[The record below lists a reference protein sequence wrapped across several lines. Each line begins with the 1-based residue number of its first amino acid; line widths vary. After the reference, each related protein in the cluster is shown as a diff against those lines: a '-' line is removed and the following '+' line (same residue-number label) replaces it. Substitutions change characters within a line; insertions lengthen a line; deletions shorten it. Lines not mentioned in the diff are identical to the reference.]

1 MPLEWYRMDLAEQ
14 AEAIIDLIPGMTD
27 KDIQTTYD
35 EWSKLR
41 YTKGK
46 YGQTQALADFQ
57 QIAVKTML
65 QRTGKWDSYVDR
77 VASRNKEK

>member
-1 MPLEWYRMDLAEQ
+1 VPLEWFRMDLAEQ

-27 KDIQTTYD
+27 QDIQTTYD
-35 EWSKLR
+35 EWSKFR

-65 QRTGKWDSYVDR
+65 QRTGKWDSFVER
-77 VASRNKEK
+77 KASRNKEE

>member
-1 MPLEWYRMDLAEQ
+1 MPLEWFRMDLAEQ

-27 KDIQTTYD
+27 QDIQTTYD

-57 QIAVKTML
+57 AIAVKTML

-77 VASRNKEK
+77 VASRGEK